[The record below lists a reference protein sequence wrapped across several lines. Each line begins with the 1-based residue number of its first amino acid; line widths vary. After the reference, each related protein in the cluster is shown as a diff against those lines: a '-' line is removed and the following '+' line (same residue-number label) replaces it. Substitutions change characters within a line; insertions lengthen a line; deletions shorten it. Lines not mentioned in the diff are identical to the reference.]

1 MKINPTLSLFSALIL
16 AFIFGFSLS
25 SNFEFPY
32 ETNQFSSV
40 LVDNEPLIKGSE
52 QNLASV
58 SSDQIYG
65 DLNNIDTT
73 FPAPAAPMPAHWW
86 DSLECGI
93 KPEHLLKMI
102 ANYIE
107 ENNDE
112 IFTVIELFDNVV
124 IEFEEE
130 TFKGKYAI
138 YTRDDNII
146 KLTGDVSIESP
157 TRLLTGNELI
167 ADIDNNKR
175 ILNSANKESL
185 VEVLLENNAND

>member
-1 MKINPTLSLFSALIL
+1 MSLINKLIFFFFFLFFFSNANSESYVKAGDSLI
-16 AFIFGFSLS
+16 
-25 SNFEFPY
+25 
-32 ETNQFSSV
+32 
-40 LVDNEPLIKGSE
+40 
-52 QNLASV
+52 
-58 SSDQIYG
+58 
-65 DLNNIDTT
+65 
-73 FPAPAAPMPAHWW
+73 W
-86 DSLECGI
+86 DSENKSYTANGDVEFKNDKFI
-93 KPEHLLKMI
+93 AFADKMI

-112 IFTVIELFDNVV
+112 IFTIIELFDNVV
-124 IEFEEE
+124 IEFEDE
-130 TFKGKYAI
+130 TFKGNYAI

-157 TRLLTGNELI
+157 TRLLTGSELI